1 MRVIGVVG
9 PAGSGKSTVCRILS
23 QRPGIVHV
31 DCDRL
36 AWETYRPGGPA
47 YPRLLA
53 RFGNQILAE
62 DGSVDRRKL
71 AALVFNDPKAKEELE
86 DIVHPLVMEV
96 LVRIISRER
105 AKGTKMV
112 LVEGALLLSSP
123 HVNRAVFDL
132 FIWLSVPE
140 EERRRRLLASGLD
153 GETVARRFSAQAGLT
168 PPEIPN
174 LIKVDGK
181 GDPEE
186 VAQRVLFAIEGYFE
200 KAPTSA

>member
-9 PAGSGKSTVCRILS
+9 PAGSGKSTVCRILA

-62 DGSVDRRKL
+62 DGSVDRGKL
-71 AALVFNDPKAKEELE
+71 AALVFTDPGAKEELE
-86 DIVHPLVMEV
+86 EIVHPLVMGALE
-96 LVRIISRER
+96 RILSRER
-105 AKGTKMV
+105 AKGAKMV

-140 EERRRRLLASGLD
+140 EERQRRLLASGLAR
-153 GETVARRFSAQAGLT
+153 ETVAQRFSAQAGLA

-186 VAQRVLFAIEGYFE
+186 VAKRVLSAIEGYFRE
-200 KAPTSA
+200 APTSS